1 MVADTGCGLFAR
13 RGLCVLNS
21 CYVPFVTAYGVC
33 LLPLMKMFKLFDPN
47 SDFHIIAGANLPHW
61 FQPQTTYFI
70 TFRTEDS
77 LPVRMVK
84 QWHAERSAWLAQHGI
99 STSMPNW
106 KDKLTEL
113 PEKRRKHFHETFSRQ
128 YLENLDKG
136 LGACVLKQP
145 RLSKIVADNLLYFN
159 GDRYHIGDFVV
170 MPNHVHLL
178 VCLLGD
184 TELLKQCRSW
194 KRYTAGKINKELG
207 KTGRFWQEE
216 SFDHLVRSPEQFC
229 AIQQYIRK
237 NPSHLQNGEYF
248 LYQI

>member
-1 MVADTGCGLFAR
+1 
-13 RGLCVLNS
+13 
-21 CYVPFVTAYGVC
+21 
-33 LLPLMKMFKLFDPN
+33 MKMFKLFDPN

-84 QWHAERSAWLAQHGI
+84 QWHAERSARLAQHGI

-113 PEKRRKHFHETFSRQ
+113 PAKRRKHFHETFSRQ

-145 RLSKIVADNLLYFN
+145 RLSKIVADNLLYF
-159 GDRYHIGDFVV
+159 
-170 MPNHVHLL
+170 
-178 VCLLGD
+178 
-184 TELLKQCRSW
+184 
-194 KRYTAGKINKELG
+194 
-207 KTGRFWQEE
+207 
-216 SFDHLVRSPEQFC
+216 
-229 AIQQYIRK
+229 AIVTT
-237 NPSHLQNGEYF
+237 
-248 LYQI
+248 